1 MPFDAQAI
9 LELENRTAYETWL
22 LEEAYRIVD
31 QPIPVVDVDQLIY
44 PPNGAPP
51 TQTIHAVGHLRLGDW
66 RPGFLNAGAPLILV
80 TAFKIIDMTVEWA
93 LEQGG
98 STSTYRFAQKVKAL
112 REGIAFP
119 PLIKSRPWL
128 QERLISL
135 YTAIEPLRG
144 TIIHN
149 RHFTTADGGLCV
161 ANSRRGEAPVSI
173 PIAATDL
180 RTLSAFAV
188 SLVRHLEEQWPV
200 DEFRERWLRYRLDQ
214 LAHLHGEPLLG
225 QRQPGFLNVRKYCL
239 QEDIVEIDLAR
250 IRADVAAARPQQD
263 PLFDIRVVVIQ
274 ADGVRAR
281 ACLVPWSRHRS
292 AASLL
297 RLTTADLDE
306 LECPVPDDVNVL
318 EVARTMTLS

>member
-9 LELENRTAYETWL
+9 LDLENRTAYETWL

-31 QPIPVVDVDQLIY
+31 QPIPVADVDQLIY
-44 PPNGAPP
+44 PANGAPP
-51 TQTIHAVGHLRLGDW
+51 TQTIHAAAHIHLGDW

-98 STSTYRFAQKVKAL
+98 TSSTYRFAQKVKAL
-112 REGIAFP
+112 REGIEFP
-119 PLIKSRPWL
+119 PLIKLRPWL
-128 QERLISL
+128 QARLISL

-149 RHFTTADGGLCV
+149 RHFTTADGALLV

-188 SLVRHLEEQWPV
+188 SLVRHLEEQWPL
-200 DEFRERWLRYRLDQ
+200 DEFRERWLRYHLDQ

-225 QRQPGFLNVRKYCL
+225 QRQPGFLNIRKYCL
-239 QEDIVEIDLAR
+239 QADIVEIDLAR
-250 IRADVAAARPQQD
+250 IRADVAASRPQQD
-263 PLFDIRVVVIQ
+263 PVFDIRVVFIQ
-274 ADGVRAR
+274 ADSVRAR
-281 ACLVPWSRHRS
+281 ACLIPWSRHRT
-292 AASLL
+292 AASPLL
-297 RLTTADLDE
+297 LTAADLGE
-306 LECPVPDDVNVL
+306 FECPVPDDVDVL
-318 EVARTMTLS
+318 EVAQMLTLR